1 MAITLTAAARNAACD
16 AIVDLV
22 DGGSSDSTGDLVLM
36 TAGDVEVATLA
47 FSNPAFG
54 ASSAGVAT
62 ANALSNDTSA
72 TGGTATKCKV
82 VDRDNVT
89 VWEGTV
95 GITGSGEDVE
105 LASNIIGAGDIVA
118 VTSCTFTMPESV

>member
-1 MAITLTAAARNAACD
+1 MAITLTASARNAACD

-62 ANALSNDTSA
+62 ASALSNDTSA

>member
-36 TAGDVEVATLA
+36 TAGDGEVATLA

-62 ANALSNDTSA
+62 ASALSNDTSA

>member
-62 ANALSNDTSA
+62 ASALSNDTSA

>member
-1 MAITLTAAARNAACD
+1 MAITLTASARNAACD

-62 ANALSNDTSA
+62 ANALSNDASA

>member
-62 ANALSNDTSA
+62 ANALSNDASA